1 MTEGFAAVLLVLIA
15 VALMLCVVAWELWR
29 MANTM
34 EDGLRCHFL
43 MMADD
48 APDDEEVV
56 VTGSAEKRSKSPLV
70 RHAARHIDGKRAEAG
85 LYVASD

>member
-1 MTEGFAAVLLVLIA
+1 MTEVFASVMLVLIA
-15 VALMLCVVAWELWR
+15 MALMLCVIAWELWR

-34 EDGLRCHFL
+34 EDGLRCQFL

-48 APDDEEVV
+48 VPDEEEAV

-70 RHAARHIDGKRAEAG
+70 RHAARHIDDKRAEAG